1 MSFSI
6 RIPSL
11 QRNVLYLS
19 WVILAIT
26 GLYFA
31 YTQDWKM
38 QDPSDLT
45 VNALKTHGITAAIF
59 LVLFGSLLAVHCRLA
74 LKMKRNLM
82 TGLLMLSLMSCLAI
96 SGIGLYYS
104 PESLH
109 ENVKWTHIWIG
120 LISILW
126 LPLHIFIGIYQRK
139 NK

>member
-31 YTQDWKM
+31 YTLDWKM

-45 VNALKTHGITAAIF
+45 VDALKTHGITAALF
-59 LVLFGSLLAVHCRLA
+59 LVLFGSLLAVHIKLA
-74 LKMKRNLM
+74 LKMKRNLI
-82 TGLLMLSLMSCLAI
+82 TGLVMLSLMSCLAI
-96 SGIGLYYS
+96 SGTGLYYS
-104 PESLH
+104 PENWH
-109 ENVKWTHIWIG
+109 ENVKWAHIWIG
-120 LISILW
+120 IISILW